1 MDIKQPRPSFCL
13 HGVLVSIANKGIL
26 IVGPA
31 GVGKSSL
38 ALELLYQGFSLIADD
53 SVEIS
58 HTDTGVIG
66 HCPTLLQNL
75 LHTRELG
82 LISIPVVFGDHACQ
96 AQHTIDYVVQLDS
109 ALNHEIQLGQH
120 NNRYQ
125 IGQSSVPLLTL
136 NTHNPA
142 SLTHRLLSWLRM
154 QSDQHEIEARF
165 VQLQQQL
172 MA

>member
-31 GVGKSSL
+31 GVGKSSF

-82 LISIPVVFGDHACQ
+82 LISIPVVFGDHAWQ

-109 ALNHEIQLGQH
+109 ESNHEIQLGQP
-120 NNRYQ
+120 NKRYQ
-125 IGQSSVPLLTL
+125 IGKSSVPLLIL

-165 VQLQQQL
+165 VQQQQQL